1 MPRHVSS
8 IYKVSPFPWQ
18 EMKLFFFSCKT
29 FSHCVVQLIFYT
41 SALCQTIYNNTWWS
55 KCQGHSFK
63 LFFHIKC
70 IWSFFWHFFLTG
82 IPHLIV
88 GQTYT
93 IVFLKLDAKILSK
106 VSSLLLV
113 DKEWSG
119 GDLRELIYDRV
130 LNAFFPT
137 IHLGN
142 EWLEEFLIDFI
153 LCSPPCWFC
162 TYKITRTSYTSHWWT
177 EFDTLETVLDTATNF
192 GWFLATILDI
202 FGHFWPLQ
210 DNLRMDT
217 IQITFF

>member
-1 MPRHVSS
+1 MYMIFLLALLPDRNT
-8 IYKVSPFPWQ
+8 SP
-18 EMKLFFFSCKT
+18 
-29 FSHCVVQLIFYT
+29 HCWPNIHNRV
-41 SALCQTIYNNTWWS
+41 
-55 KCQGHSFK
+55 
-63 LFFHIKC
+63 
-70 IWSFFWHFFLTG
+70 
-82 IPHLIV
+82 
-88 GQTYT
+88 
-93 IVFLKLDAKILSK
+93 VFLKLDAKILSK

-177 EFDTLETVLDTATNF
+177 EFDTLETVLDTTNNF

-217 IQITFF
+217 FQITFF